1 MEDKEWITS
10 QEAAER
16 LGVTSARIRQMVAE
30 NQITARKMGGKY
42 RGQWQ
47 IKASDVEK
55 RLYKKGV
62 TQTMRVKNRMTPNPI
77 VAHPKTNYNDALRL
91 MKQNHIRH
99 LPILNEKGKPVGIVT

>member
-47 IKASDVEK
+47 IKSSDVEIHIHE
-55 RLYKKGV
+55 KGV
-62 TQTMRVKNRMTPNPI
+62 TQTMRVKI
-77 VAHPKTNYNDALRL
+77 
-91 MKQNHIRH
+91 
-99 LPILNEKGKPVGIVT
+99 E